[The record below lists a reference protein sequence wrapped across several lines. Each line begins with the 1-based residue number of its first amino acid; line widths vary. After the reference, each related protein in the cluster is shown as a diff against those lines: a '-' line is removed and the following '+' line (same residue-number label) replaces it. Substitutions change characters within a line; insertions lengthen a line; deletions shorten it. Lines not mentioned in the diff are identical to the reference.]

1 MRIRLIDVNIFI
13 VKYIFRFRFKV
24 AALSRKSKI
33 MDKIISK
40 IVFEG
45 DGTYFVPN
53 DRSIA
58 KEDIEENK
66 KTTRTSTIEIN
77 KNIQIVDKIVTPT
90 DIIKNILKQ
99 SEDIVIMDKCLCR
112 RSENCEEYPIDL
124 GCIFIGKTTKKIS
137 RKHCRPVSQQEAI
150 EHIDKCDEAGL
161 VHIIGRNK
169 MDTLWMNVRPGDELL
184 TICNCCPCCCLWR
197 VYPNLSDTIQN
208 DFYKLPGVSVHC
220 DSDECVGCGI
230 CKDVCFADCITINE
244 GKAKIDENI
253 CIGCGQCSNNCP
265 TNAMKLFYE
274 NKDVQSVFNKINS
287 LVNLKNSEK

>member
-1 MRIRLIDVNIFI
+1 MRRIRLIDVNIAV
-13 VKYIFRFRFKV
+13 VKRIFHLRFWV
-24 AALSRKSKI
+24 ASWTRKSKI
-33 MDKIISK
+33 MNKIIKKSL
-40 IVFEG
+40 FEH
-45 DGTYFVPN
+45 DGTYFIPSQKSVKN
-53 DRSIA
+53 
-58 KEDIEENK
+58 
-66 KTTRTSTIEIN
+66 TSSQTLTLDYN
-77 KNIQIVDKIVTPT
+77 VSKPDMIVMPS
-90 DIIKNILKQ
+90 DIIKSVINEA
-99 SEDIVIMDKCLCR
+99 EDIVIMNKCLCR
-112 RSENCEEYPIDL
+112 NSKGCTDYPRDL
-124 GCIFIGKTTKKIS
+124 GCIFLGKTTKKIS
-137 RKHCRPVSQQEAI
+137 RKHCREVTREEAI
-150 EHIDKCDEAGL
+150 NHIDKCSEAGL
-161 VHIIGRNK
+161 IHIMGRNK
-169 MDTLWMNVRPGDELL
+169 MDSVWMNVWPNEELL